1 LTEALASPE
10 EALVAARA
18 YPGWYHTLDLPGYTT
33 PGYADLRHVPGRA
46 LPADLR
52 GTRALEVA
60 TFDGFWAFELE
71 RRGAEVTCID
81 LPEGTDAQW
90 PPNKRAAN
98 EHVAQAFDLP
108 WGRGFEI
115 ASAALGSHVR
125 RVPCDVMDL
134 APDRVGGTF
143 PLVFCGT
150 LLQHLRDPV
159 GALERMH
166 ATLDPGGTLL
176 LVETFSVRLTLRHPR
191 TAVGALMTTSGMSF
205 TWWVPNLRG
214 LEDWARTA
222 GFTGPSRRV
231 FASPGQNSGGDLRL
245 ACLEFQKT

>member
-1 LTEALASPE
+1 MTPE
-10 EALVAARA
+10 EALAAARE
-18 YPGWYHTLDLPGYTT
+18 YPAWYHTLELPGFTT
-33 PGYADLRHVPGRA
+33 PGYADLRHVPPRA
-46 LPADLR
+46 LPDRLS
-52 GTRALEVA
+52 GRALEVA

-90 PPNKRAAN
+90 PPNKRAEN
-98 EHVAQAFDLP
+98 EYMASAFNVP
-108 WGRGFEI
+108 WGRGFDI
-115 ASAALGSHVR
+115 AAAALGSRVN

-134 APDRVGGTF
+134 APEQVGGTF

-159 GALERMH
+159 GALQRMH
-166 ATLDPGGTLL
+166 GVLEDGGTLL
-176 LVETFSVRLTLRHPR
+176 LVETFSVPLTLRHPR
-191 TAVGALMTTSGMSF
+191 TAVGGLMTTSGMSF

-214 LEDWARTA
+214 LQDWARTA

-231 FASPGQNSGGDLRL
+231 FASPGQSSGPGLRL
-245 ACLEFQKT
+245 ACLEFQKL